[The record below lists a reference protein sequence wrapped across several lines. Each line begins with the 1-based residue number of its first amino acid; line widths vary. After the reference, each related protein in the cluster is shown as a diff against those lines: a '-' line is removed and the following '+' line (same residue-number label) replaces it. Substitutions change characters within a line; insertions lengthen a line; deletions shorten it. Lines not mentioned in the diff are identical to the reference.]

1 MQIFLVAL
9 FQIPVKIERKTGF
22 ITKERG
28 YLMYHVIINPA
39 SRSGRGRKIWKE
51 MIEPALNRE
60 NIDYQC
66 YFSAK
71 AGDVARITEKLM
83 EETTDSPIQLIIL
96 GGDGTINEALCG
108 ISDPSKIILGYIPTG
123 SSNDFARDLK
133 IPTDPS
139 AALDLIL
146 HTGKALPMD

>member
-1 MQIFLVAL
+1 
-9 FQIPVKIERKTGF
+9 
-22 ITKERG
+22 
-28 YLMYHVIINPA
+28 MYHVIINPA

-83 EETTDSPIQLIIL
+83 EETTDSPIP
-96 GGDGTINEALCG
+96 AYH
-108 ISDPSKIILGYIPTG
+108 SW
-123 SSNDFARDLK
+123 R
-133 IPTDPS
+133 
-139 AALDLIL
+139 
-146 HTGKALPMD
+146 